1 MEFGEQLKKIRTTQ
15 QLTQA
20 QFAVRINVT
29 RQAVSNWENN
39 RNLPDL
45 EMVIL
50 IATIFNLSLDE
61 LILGGTHV
69 NNMTE
74 KLIQDGRET
83 RRAKFNLM
91 TVLIG
96 ALLLIIGVSCLMIKR
111 HSVEYVDSAGFL
123 HENFYL
129 IPIGFAFL
137 FAGLMVFAVIGLKA
151 LAGIFR
157 TQK

>member
-74 KLIQDGRET
+74 KLIKDGRET
-83 RRAKFNLM
+83 RRAKFNLI

-96 ALLLIIGVSCLMIKR
+96 AFLLILGVVCFLIKGN
-111 HSVEYVDSAGFL
+111 SVEYVDSTGLL

-129 IPIGFAFL
+129 LPIGFAFL
-137 FAGLMVFAVIGLKA
+137 FAGLMVFAVMGLKT
-151 LAGIFR
+151 LVGIFR
-157 TQK
+157 TKK

>member
-1 MEFGEQLKKIRTTQ
+1 MEFGEQLKKIRTAQ

-74 KLIQDGRET
+74 KLIKDGRET
-83 RRAKFNLM
+83 RRAKFNLI

-96 ALLLIIGVSCLMIKR
+96 AFLLILGVVCFLIKGN
-111 HSVEYVDSAGFL
+111 SVEYVDSTGLL

-129 IPIGFAFL
+129 LPIGFAFL
-137 FAGLMVFAVIGLKA
+137 FAGLMVFAVMGLKT
-151 LAGIFR
+151 LVGIFR
-157 TQK
+157 TKK

>member
-1 MEFGEQLKKIRTTQ
+1 MEFGEQLKKIRTAQ

-74 KLIQDGRET
+74 KLIKDGRET
-83 RRAKFNLM
+83 RRAKFNLI

-96 ALLLIIGVSCLMIKR
+96 AFLLILGVVCFLIKGN
-111 HSVEYVDSAGFL
+111 SVEYVDSTGLL

-129 IPIGFAFL
+129 LPIGFAFL
-137 FAGLMVFAVIGLKA
+137 FAGLMVFAVIGLNT
-151 LAGIFR
+151 LVGIFR
-157 TQK
+157 TKK

>member
-1 MEFGEQLKKIRTTQ
+1 MEFGEQLKKIRTIQ

-74 KLIQDGRET
+74 KLIKDGRET
-83 RRAKFNLM
+83 RRAKFNLI

-96 ALLLIIGVSCLMIKR
+96 AFLLILGVVCFLIKGN
-111 HSVEYVDSAGFL
+111 SVEYVDSTGLL

-129 IPIGFAFL
+129 LPIGFAFL
-137 FAGLMVFAVIGLKA
+137 FAGLMVFAVMGLKT
-151 LAGIFR
+151 LVGIFR
-157 TQK
+157 TKK